1 MLGCESPDLCHWVE
15 EVVEHGGYFVGF
27 TPEQQ
32 GGRNDRTS
40 VAAFLDLW
48 LQPDS
53 PTAGLPHFLLPDL
66 LTSPPMKHQL
76 PSIPDQFQ
84 FGAAVGRDGTG

>member
-1 MLGCESPDLCHWVE
+1 MLRCVSPDLCHLVR

-27 TPEQQ
+27 SPEQQ

-53 PTAGLPHFLLPDL
+53 PTTGLPHFPLPDL
-66 LTSPPMKHQL
+66 LTLPPMKHQL
-76 PSIPDQFQ
+76 PSIPDQLQ
-84 FGAAVGRDGTG
+84 FRAAVGRGSAG